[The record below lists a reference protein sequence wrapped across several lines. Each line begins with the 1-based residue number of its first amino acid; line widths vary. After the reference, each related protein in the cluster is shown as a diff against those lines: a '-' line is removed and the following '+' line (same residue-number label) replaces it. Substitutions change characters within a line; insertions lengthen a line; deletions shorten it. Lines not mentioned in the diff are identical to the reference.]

1 MDIRFK
7 WFTAHI
13 QYFMGLSPKKRCYSL
28 LLLVFMGLS
37 RDLKKALLYGGTKT
51 PSRVAAVVIKWEMAL
66 KVSANLVECARFQ
79 TKKQH
84 QLL

>member
-13 QYFMGLSPKKRCYSL
+13 QYFMGLSPKKRRYSL

-37 RDLKKALLYGGTKT
+37 RDLKKVLLYGGTKT
-51 PSRVAAVVIKWEMAL
+51 PSRVAAVKWEMTL